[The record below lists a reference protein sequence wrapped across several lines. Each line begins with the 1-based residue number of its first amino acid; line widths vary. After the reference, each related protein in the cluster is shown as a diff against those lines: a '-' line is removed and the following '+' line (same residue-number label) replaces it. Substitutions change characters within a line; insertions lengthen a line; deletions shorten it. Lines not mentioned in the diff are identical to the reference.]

1 MKPLDIDRIEKEYTD
16 YINAGKEKVYISEF
30 GENDIRLEEGKTYMM
45 FIRKMAG
52 NEYFTNLSKNLL
64 REYDENTGM
73 ILNNDTKEYQDINS
87 VLY

>member
-1 MKPLDIDRIEKEYTD
+1 
-16 YINAGKEKVYISEF
+16 
-30 GENDIRLEEGKTYMM
+30 MM

-64 REYDENTGM
+64 REYDINTDM